1 MIQDPIVKEIRQF
14 RKAHSEKY
22 DNDLNKIFN
31 ALKEKEKL
39 SNRQFKNYVPREI
52 LSETGS

>member
-14 RKAHSEKY
+14 RTAHSEKY

-31 ALKEKEKL
+31 ALKAKEKT
-39 SNRQFKNYVPREI
+39 STRQFKNFGPREI
-52 LSETGS
+52 LSKTGS